1 MFTSLAELNEK
12 KLLVVEA
19 DGTVRPLTFTAGA
32 PISNMVEEV
41 LKEEL
46 DKSRIPWAA
55 IGKDMWFFQSGR
67 KSMILRIRT
76 KFPIK
81 SPVITMLNKDGDT
94 RYFPQFWAP
103 ATMQICNQYDPVI
116 QAFWTEAK
124 LEPKISTPIEIKR
137 IWVTLPP
144 KYLEITITQHD
155 GNYSRLFYCW
165 GGPVRDTFQLF
176 RAFLPNTFEDGTVC
190 LGDEGDEE
198 LAYKARRGII
208 PATEVIYEALESS
221 LWVED
226 LVPERK
232 SAPWWV
238 LRDINLG
245 VPSLTVITDIEYRN
259 LFKFEP
265 RSMGLPRCP
274 EGANVGS
281 FLQTRFEEH
290 FGKIQKEAT

>member
-12 KLLVVEA
+12 KLLVIEA
-19 DGTVRPLTFTAGA
+19 DGTVRSLAFTAGP

-46 DKSRIPWAA
+46 SKSRIPWAA
-55 IGKDMWFFQSGR
+55 IGKDMWFFQSGG

-81 SPVITMLNKDGDT
+81 APVITLLNKDGDI

-103 ATMQICNQYDPVI
+103 ATMQICNQYDSTI
-116 QAFWTEAK
+116 QEFWNEAK
-124 LEPKISTPIEIKR
+124 LEPKISTPIEVKR

-144 KYLEITITQHD
+144 GYLEITITQYNGD
-155 GNYSRLFYCW
+155 SPGLFYCW
-165 GGPVRDTFQLF
+165 GGPIRGTFQLF
-176 RAFLPNTFEDGTVC
+176 RAFLPNTFEDGAIC
-190 LGDEGDEE
+190 LGDEGEKE
-198 LAYKARRGII
+198 LANNKRAGII
-208 PATEVIYEALESS
+208 PATEVIYEVLDSS
-221 LWVED
+221 LWVKD

-245 VPSLTVITDIEYRN
+245 VPSPTVITDPEYRN